1 MREVTVRELRNY
13 GGQVLD
19 SVERGE
25 NLLVTRDGKPVAEL
39 RSLGTPG
46 LTSQALLDRW
56 KGVPVIDGESLRAD
70 VSRVLN
76 LEL

>member
-25 NLLVTRDGKPVAEL
+25 NLVVTRDGKPVAEL
-39 RSLGTPG
+39 RPLGTSG

>member
-25 NLLVTRDGKPVAEL
+25 NLVVTRHGKPVAEL
-39 RSLGTPG
+39 RALGG
-46 LTSQALLDRW
+46 VDLTGQALLARW
-56 KGVPVIDGESLRAD
+56 KGVPVIDGDTLRAD
-70 VSRVLN
+70 LRRVIEAGL
-76 LEL
+76 

>member
-25 NLLVTRDGKPVAEL
+25 NLVVTRHGKPVAEL
-39 RSLGTPG
+39 HALGG
-46 LTSQALLDRW
+46 VDLTGQALLARW
-56 KGVPVIDGESLRAD
+56 KGVPVIDGDTLRAD
-70 VSRVLN
+70 LRRVIEAGL
-76 LEL
+76 